1 MPTEEEKKVKR
12 HRIIKNTV
20 LSALALVGA
29 WYVYDQ
35 YQAHKT
41 KEANLYKRDFVPV
54 QTSKETWQCPVY
66 QQGPNNARLD
76 EREAYAHVVAGLDAH
91 ERFPEELRR
100 AVVREVLIGLESGMG
115 MAGALTRAEN
125 ALFQGIAQDANTN
138 IFERNGVCYQV
149 AYGLSRLQTNFP
161 TPVAVQ
167 TRDVP
172 KILKAVPFCL
182 EVVKANLASYSA
194 DEARTMLKTFGTMMA
209 RPNLGEETVQYVG
222 KNQAWAIESQK
233 NVLRETARGIR
244 GGLTPHEA
252 SCRAVSVVF
261 NDTQT
266 PIAFHAY
273 AQTSRIL
280 HGKEGKTHSQ
290 MLGALWENL
299 TQLRED
305 PQGWIGK
312 NTGWLLTRQTPP
324 HSNTNDR

>member
-12 HRIIKNTV
+12 RRIIKNTV

-35 YQAHKT
+35 YQDHKEQ
-41 KEANLYKRDFVPV
+41 EAYLDKKDFIPV
-54 QTSKETWQCPVY
+54 QTSENEPILHCPVY
-66 QQGPNNARLD
+66 QQGTIKATLE

-100 AVVREVLIGLESGMG
+100 AVVREVLIGLESGMDK
-115 MAGALTRAEN
+115 ADALTRAEK

-138 IFERNGVCYQV
+138 IFKRNGVGHQV

-172 KILKAVPFCL
+172 KILTAVPFCL
-182 EVVKANLASYSA
+182 EVVKANLESYSA

-209 RPNLGEETVQYVG
+209 RPNLGEETIQYVG

-233 NVLRETARGIR
+233 NVLRETARGIQ
-244 GGLTPHEA
+244 GGLTPYEA

-261 NDTQT
+261 NDAQT
-266 PIAFHAY
+266 PIAFHAH

-280 HGKEGKTHSQ
+280 QGKTHSQ

-299 TQLRED
+299 TQLREY
-305 PQGWIGK
+305 PQGWVGQ
-312 NTGWLLTRQTPP
+312 NTGWLSTMQKRPP
-324 HSNTNDR
+324 SNTNGR